1 MGNTAK
7 QQGLGLAY
15 RGVFSMIFLDN
26 RQTKIE
32 NTKELED
39 TLTNVIDYALKEEK
53 VSIDYEISMIF
64 IDNDQIRNINRE
76 FRSID
81 RETDVLS
88 FPMLEYPAQK
98 VYKDVYKNHAF
109 ENSDLNEGRLVL
121 GDIAL
126 SLEKTMEQ
134 SKDYGHSFL
143 REAAYLTVHSV
154 LHLLGYDHMEETEK
168 TLMRKRE
175 EEILEKFNIIR
186 YINL

>member
-1 MGNTAK
+1 
-7 QQGLGLAY
+7 
-15 RGVFSMIFLDN
+15 MIFLDN

-32 NTKELED
+32 YTKELEY
-39 TLTNVIDYALKEEK
+39 TLNNIIDYALKEEK
-53 VSIDYEISMIF
+53 VTIDYEVSIIF
-64 IDNDQIRNINRE
+64 IDNKQIRDINRE

-98 VYKDVYKNHAF
+98 VYKDVYENHRF
-109 ENSDLNEGRLVL
+109 YFSDLNEGRLVL

-126 SLEKTMEQ
+126 SLERAVEQ

-154 LHLLGYDHMEETEK
+154 LHLLGYDHMEEAEK
-168 TLMRKRE
+168 NLMRKRE
-175 EEILEKFNIIR
+175 EEILENFNIIR
-186 YINL
+186 HINL

>member
-1 MGNTAK
+1 
-7 QQGLGLAY
+7 
-15 RGVFSMIFLDN
+15 MIFLDN

-32 NTKELED
+32 STKELED
-39 TLTNVIDYALKEEK
+39 TLINIIDYALKEEK
-53 VSIDYEISMIF
+53 VNVDYEVSIIL
-64 IDNDQIRNINRE
+64 IDNEQIRDINRE

-88 FPMLEYPAQK
+88 FPMLEYPVQK
-98 VYKDVYKNHAF
+98 VYKDVYENYSF
-109 ENSDLNEGRLVL
+109 EFSDLNEGRLVL

-126 SLEKTMEQ
+126 SLEKALEQ

-143 REAAYLTVHSV
+143 RETAYLTIHSV
-154 LHLLGYDHMEETEK
+154 LHLLGYDHIEQNEK
-168 TLMRKRE
+168 ALMRKRE